1 MNSFGGEKSVL
12 MDEIARRQRKLIPL
26 NIVVAIIALVAAVSL
41 LFAPIVSVDA
51 VGLGDYITEMMNEQ
65 SSGGDSS
72 EEGPTIDTA
81 KIVST
86 VTSNMGNVSLTTMS
100 LATLAFSDDLTETLK
115 DYVSEI
121 GSETLKKSEKELI
134 TDVAVPMM
142 IEMMEEESGEEA
154 PDNIK
159 NMDADAI
166 YDKAKALETASAG
179 EVDETIS
186 ALAEELQNQLG
197 EDYISDENLADLESA
212 IRTVYDDT
220 VAATDGTFTI
230 ESCICV
236 FASKSLQESG
246 EITQTFTSY
255 ADLIDYFMDS
265 ALSSGSGSAEATA
278 KAASENSGG
287 SGSDSGSS
295 SELDDT
301 IAQVEPILKIVAIA
315 LLFFTAVW
323 LILFLFAFL
332 HLFAKN
338 KRFTMWYVKL
348 FGFLPCLIFGV
359 APLVAGAIVPG
370 MEGGAEIAGILGMIS
385 TMTWIS
391 GACYILLWIISIF
404 WAFPIKRK
412 IRAYNKQLKAM

>member
-51 VGLGDYITEMMNEQ
+51 VGLGDYITEMMDEQ
-65 SSGGDSS
+65 TSGGDSS

-115 DYVSEI
+115 GYVSEI
-121 GSETLKKSEKELI
+121 GSEALKKSEKELI

-142 IEMMEEESGEEA
+142 VEMMEEESGEEA

-197 EDYISDENLADLESA
+197 EDYISDENLADLESS

-255 ADLIDYFMDS
+255 ADLIDYFMD
-265 ALSSGSGSAEATA
+265 
-278 KAASENSGG
+278 
-287 SGSDSGSS
+287 SS

>member
-51 VGLGDYITEMMNEQ
+51 VGLGDYITEMMGEQ

-81 KIVST
+81 KIVSI

-142 IEMMEEESGEEA
+142 VEMMEEESGEEA

-197 EDYISDENLADLESA
+197 EDYISDENLADLESS
-212 IRTVYDDT
+212 IRKIYDDT
-220 VAATDGTFTI
+220 VEATDGTFTI

-265 ALSSGSGSAEATA
+265 
-278 KAASENSGG
+278 
-287 SGSDSGSS
+287 S

-301 IAQVEPILKIVAIA
+301 IAQVEPILKMVAIA

-391 GACYILLWIISIF
+391 GACYILLWVISIF

>member
-1 MNSFGGEKSVL
+1 MNNFGGEKSVL

-51 VGLGDYITEMMNEQ
+51 VGLGDYITEMMDEQ
-65 SSGGDSS
+65 TSGEDSS
-72 EEGPTIDTA
+72 AEGPTIDTA

-142 IEMMEEESGEEA
+142 VEMMEEESGEEA

-197 EDYISDENLADLESA
+197 EDYISDENLADLESS

-255 ADLIDYFMDS
+255 ADLIDYFMD
-265 ALSSGSGSAEATA
+265 
-278 KAASENSGG
+278 
-287 SGSDSGSS
+287 SS

>member
-51 VGLGDYITEMMNEQ
+51 VGLGDYITEMMGEQ

-142 IEMMEEESGEEA
+142 VEMMEEESGEEA

-246 EITQTFTSY
+246 EITQT
-255 ADLIDYFMDS
+255 
-265 ALSSGSGSAEATA
+265 
-278 KAASENSGG
+278 
-287 SGSDSGSS
+287 
-295 SELDDT
+295 LDDT

-412 IRAYNKQLKAM
+412 IRAYNKKLKVM

>member
-65 SSGGDSS
+65 SSGEDSS
-72 EEGPTIDTA
+72 AEGPTIDTA

-115 DYVSEI
+115 GYVSEI
-121 GSETLKKSEKELI
+121 GSEALKKSEKELI

-197 EDYISDENLADLESA
+197 EDYISDENLADLESS

-265 ALSSGSGSAEATA
+265 
-278 KAASENSGG
+278 
-287 SGSDSGSS
+287 S

-315 LLFFTAVW
+315 ILFFTAVW

-370 MEGGAEIAGILGMIS
+370 MDGGAEIAGILGMIS

>member
-72 EEGPTIDTA
+72 EEGPAIDTA

-115 DYVSEI
+115 GYVSEI

-142 IEMMEEESGEEA
+142 VEMMEEESGEEA

-197 EDYISDENLADLESA
+197 EDYISDENLADLESS
-212 IRTVYDDT
+212 IRKIYDDT
-220 VAATDGTFTI
+220 VEATDGTFTI

-265 ALSSGSGSAEATA
+265 
-278 KAASENSGG
+278 
-287 SGSDSGSS
+287 S

-315 LLFFTAVW
+315 ILFFTAVW

>member
-51 VGLGDYITEMMNEQ
+51 VGLGDYITEMMGEQ

-81 KIVST
+81 KIVSI

-197 EDYISDENLADLESA
+197 EDYISDENLADLESS

-265 ALSSGSGSAEATA
+265 
-278 KAASENSGG
+278 
-287 SGSDSGSS
+287 S

-315 LLFFTAVW
+315 ILFFTAVW

-412 IRAYNKQLKAM
+412 IRAYNKQIKAM

>member
-1 MNSFGGEKSVL
+1 MNNFGGEKSVL

-51 VGLGDYITEMMNEQ
+51 VGLGDYITEMMDEQ
-65 SSGGDSS
+65 TSGEDSS
-72 EEGPTIDTA
+72 AEGPTIDTA

-121 GSETLKKSEKELI
+121 GSETLKKSEKEII

-142 IEMMEEESGEEA
+142 VEMMEEESGEEA

-197 EDYISDENLADLESA
+197 EDYISDENLADLESS

-265 ALSSGSGSAEATA
+265 ALSSGS
-278 KAASENSGG
+278 G

>member
-51 VGLGDYITEMMNEQ
+51 VGLGDYITEMMDEQ
-65 SSGGDSS
+65 TSGEDSS
-72 EEGPTIDTA
+72 AEGPTIDTA

-100 LATLAFSDDLTETLK
+100 LTTLAFSDDLTETLK

-142 IEMMEEESGEEA
+142 VEMMEEESGEEA

-197 EDYISDENLADLESA
+197 EDYISDENLADLESS
-212 IRTVYDDT
+212 IRKIYDDT
-220 VAATDGTFTI
+220 VEATDGTFTI

-265 ALSSGSGSAEATA
+265 
-278 KAASENSGG
+278 
-287 SGSDSGSS
+287 S
-295 SELDDT
+295 SELDDA

>member
-51 VGLGDYITEMMNEQ
+51 VGLGDYITEMMGEQ
-65 SSGGDSS
+65 TAGGDSS

-142 IEMMEEESGEEA
+142 VEMMEEESGEEA

-197 EDYISDENLADLESA
+197 EDYISDENLADLESS
-212 IRTVYDDT
+212 IRKIYDDT

-265 ALSSGSGSAEATA
+265 ALSSGSGS
-278 KAASENSGG
+278 
-287 SGSDSGSS
+287 DSS

-370 MEGGAEIAGILGMIS
+370 MDGGAEIAGILGMIS

>member
-72 EEGPTIDTA
+72 EEGPAIDTA

-142 IEMMEEESGEEA
+142 VEMMEEESGEEA

-197 EDYISDENLADLESA
+197 EDYISDENLADLESS
-212 IRTVYDDT
+212 IRKIYDDT
-220 VAATDGTFTI
+220 VEATDGTFTI

-255 ADLIDYFMDS
+255 ADLIDYFMD
-265 ALSSGSGSAEATA
+265 
-278 KAASENSGG
+278 
-287 SGSDSGSS
+287 SS

>member
-51 VGLGDYITEMMNEQ
+51 VGLGDYITEMMGEQ

-81 KIVST
+81 KIVSI

-142 IEMMEEESGEEA
+142 VEMMEEESGEEA

-197 EDYISDENLADLESA
+197 EDYISDENLADLESS

-265 ALSSGSGSAEATA
+265 
-278 KAASENSGG
+278 
-287 SGSDSGSS
+287 S

-315 LLFFTAVW
+315 ILFFTAVW

>member
-1 MNSFGGEKSVL
+1 MNNFGGEKSVL

-51 VGLGDYITEMMNEQ
+51 VGLGDYITEMMGEQ

-86 VTSNMGNVSLTTMS
+86 VTSNMDNVSLTTMS

-121 GSETLKKSEKELI
+121 GSEALKKSEKELI

-142 IEMMEEESGEEA
+142 IEMMEEESGTQA

-197 EDYISDENLADLESA
+197 EDYISDENLADLESS

-265 ALSSGSGSAEATA
+265 
-278 KAASENSGG
+278 
-287 SGSDSGSS
+287 S

-301 IAQVEPILKIVAIA
+301 IAQVEPILKMVAIA

>member
-65 SSGGDSS
+65 ASGEDSS
-72 EEGPTIDTA
+72 AEGPTIDTA

-121 GSETLKKSEKELI
+121 GSEALKKSEKELI

-142 IEMMEEESGEEA
+142 VEMMEEESGEEA

-197 EDYISDENLADLESA
+197 EDYISDENLADLESS

-255 ADLIDYFMDS
+255 ADLIDYFMD
-265 ALSSGSGSAEATA
+265 
-278 KAASENSGG
+278 
-287 SGSDSGSS
+287 SS

>member
-142 IEMMEEESGEEA
+142 VEMMEEESGEEA

-197 EDYISDENLADLESA
+197 EDYISDENLADLESS

-265 ALSSGSGSAEATA
+265 
-278 KAASENSGG
+278 
-287 SGSDSGSS
+287 S

-301 IAQVEPILKIVAIA
+301 IAQVEPILKMVAIA

>member
-81 KIVST
+81 KIVSI

-197 EDYISDENLADLESA
+197 EDYISDENLADLESS

-255 ADLIDYFMDS
+255 ADLIDYFMD
-265 ALSSGSGSAEATA
+265 
-278 KAASENSGG
+278 
-287 SGSDSGSS
+287 SS

>member
-142 IEMMEEESGEEA
+142 VEMMEEESGEEA

-197 EDYISDENLADLESA
+197 EDYISDENLADLESS

-255 ADLIDYFMDS
+255 ADLIDYFMD
-265 ALSSGSGSAEATA
+265 
-278 KAASENSGG
+278 
-287 SGSDSGSS
+287 SS

>member
-51 VGLGDYITEMMNEQ
+51 VGLGDYITEMMGEQ

-142 IEMMEEESGEEA
+142 VEMMEEESGEEA

-197 EDYISDENLADLESA
+197 EDYISDENLADLESS
-212 IRTVYDDT
+212 IRKIYDDT
-220 VAATDGTFTI
+220 VEATDGTFTI

-265 ALSSGSGSAEATA
+265 
-278 KAASENSGG
+278 
-287 SGSDSGSS
+287 S
-295 SELDDT
+295 SELDDA

>member
-142 IEMMEEESGEEA
+142 VEMMEEESGEEA

-197 EDYISDENLADLESA
+197 EDYISDENLADLESS
-212 IRTVYDDT
+212 IRKIYDDT

-236 FASKSLQESG
+236 FASKSLQDSG

-255 ADLIDYFMDS
+255 ADLIDYFMD
-265 ALSSGSGSAEATA
+265 
-278 KAASENSGG
+278 
-287 SGSDSGSS
+287 SS

-315 LLFFTAVW
+315 ILFFTAVW

>member
-1 MNSFGGEKSVL
+1 MNNFGGEKSVL
-12 MDEIARRQRKLIPL
+12 MDEIAHRQRKLIPL

-51 VGLGDYITEMMNEQ
+51 VGLGDYITEMMGEQ
-65 SSGGDSS
+65 TSGEDSS
-72 EEGPTIDTA
+72 AEGPTIDTA

-121 GSETLKKSEKELI
+121 GSEALKKSEKELI

-142 IEMMEEESGEEA
+142 IEIMEEESGEEA

-197 EDYISDENLADLESA
+197 EDYISDENLADLESS

-255 ADLIDYFMDS
+255 ADLIDYFMD
-265 ALSSGSGSAEATA
+265 
-278 KAASENSGG
+278 
-287 SGSDSGSS
+287 SS

>member
-51 VGLGDYITEMMNEQ
+51 VGLGDYITEMMGEQ

-197 EDYISDENLADLESA
+197 EDYISDENLADLESS

-265 ALSSGSGSAEATA
+265 ALSSGSGS
-278 KAASENSGG
+278 
-287 SGSDSGSS
+287 DSS

>member
-1 MNSFGGEKSVL
+1 MNNFGGEKSVL

-51 VGLGDYITEMMNEQ
+51 VGLGDYITEMMDEQ
-65 SSGGDSS
+65 TSGEDSS
-72 EEGPTIDTA
+72 AEGPTIDTA

-142 IEMMEEESGEEA
+142 VEMMEEESGEEA

-197 EDYISDENLADLESA
+197 EDYISDENLADLESS

-236 FASKSLQESG
+236 FASQALQESG

-265 ALSSGSGSAEATA
+265 ALSSGS
-278 KAASENSGG
+278 G

-338 KRFTMWYVKL
+338 KRFTMWYAKL

>member
-51 VGLGDYITEMMNEQ
+51 VGLGDYITEMMGEQ

-115 DYVSEI
+115 GYVSEI
-121 GSETLKKSEKELI
+121 GSEALKKSEKELI

-142 IEMMEEESGEEA
+142 VEMMEEESGEEA

-197 EDYISDENLADLESA
+197 EDYISDENLADLESS

-255 ADLIDYFMDS
+255 ADLIDYFMD
-265 ALSSGSGSAEATA
+265 
-278 KAASENSGG
+278 
-287 SGSDSGSS
+287 SS

>member
-72 EEGPTIDTA
+72 EEGPAIDTA

-115 DYVSEI
+115 GYVSEI

-134 TDVAVPMM
+134 TDVAVPVM
-142 IEMMEEESGEEA
+142 IEMMEEESGTQA

-197 EDYISDENLADLESA
+197 EDYISDENLADLESS

-265 ALSSGSGSAEATA
+265 ALSSE
-278 KAASENSGG
+278 SGG
-287 SGSDSGSS
+287 GTDSS

>member
-1 MNSFGGEKSVL
+1 MNSFSGEKSVL

-51 VGLGDYITEMMNEQ
+51 VGLGDYITEMMGEQ

-142 IEMMEEESGEEA
+142 VEMMEEESGEEA

-197 EDYISDENLADLESA
+197 EDYISDENLADLESS
-212 IRTVYDDT
+212 IRKIYDDT
-220 VAATDGTFTI
+220 VEATDGTFTI

-265 ALSSGSGSAEATA
+265 ALSSESS
-278 KAASENSGG
+278 

-370 MEGGAEIAGILGMIS
+370 MDGGAEIAGILGMIS

>member
-51 VGLGDYITEMMNEQ
+51 VGLGDYITEMMGEQ

-86 VTSNMGNVSLTTMS
+86 VTSNMDNVSLTTMS

-121 GSETLKKSEKELI
+121 GSEALKKSEKELI

-142 IEMMEEESGEEA
+142 IEMMEEESGTQA

-197 EDYISDENLADLESA
+197 EDYISDENLADLESS

-265 ALSSGSGSAEATA
+265 
-278 KAASENSGG
+278 
-287 SGSDSGSS
+287 S

-301 IAQVEPILKIVAIA
+301 IAQVEPILKMVAIA

-391 GACYILLWIISIF
+391 GVCYILLWIISIF

>member
-1 MNSFGGEKSVL
+1 
-12 MDEIARRQRKLIPL
+12 
-26 NIVVAIIALVAAVSL
+26 
-41 LFAPIVSVDA
+41 
-51 VGLGDYITEMMNEQ
+51 
-65 SSGGDSS
+65 
-72 EEGPTIDTA
+72 
-81 KIVST
+81 
-86 VTSNMGNVSLTTMS
+86 MS

-142 IEMMEEESGEEA
+142 VEMMEEESGEEA

-197 EDYISDENLADLESA
+197 EDYISDENLADLESS
-212 IRTVYDDT
+212 IRKIYDDT
-220 VAATDGTFTI
+220 VEATDGTFTI

-255 ADLIDYFMDS
+255 ADLIDYFMD
-265 ALSSGSGSAEATA
+265 
-278 KAASENSGG
+278 
-287 SGSDSGSS
+287 SS

>member
-1 MNSFGGEKSVL
+1 MNNFGGEKSVL

-51 VGLGDYITEMMNEQ
+51 VGLGDYITEMMDEQ
-65 SSGGDSS
+65 TSGEDSS
-72 EEGPTIDTA
+72 AEGPTIDTA

-142 IEMMEEESGEEA
+142 VEMMEEESGEEA

-166 YDKAKALETASAG
+166 YDNAKALETASAD

-197 EDYISDENLADLESA
+197 EDYISDENLADLESS

-265 ALSSGSGSAEATA
+265 ALSSGSGS
-278 KAASENSGG
+278 
-287 SGSDSGSS
+287 GSDSGSS

-338 KRFTMWYVKL
+338 KRFTMWYAKL

-370 MEGGAEIAGILGMIS
+370 MDGGAEIAGILGMIS

>member
-51 VGLGDYITEMMNEQ
+51 VGLGDYITEMMGEQ

-142 IEMMEEESGEEA
+142 VEMMEEESGEEA

-197 EDYISDENLADLESA
+197 EDYISDENLADLESS
-212 IRTVYDDT
+212 IRKIYDDT
-220 VAATDGTFTI
+220 VEATDGTFTI

-246 EITQTFTSY
+246 EITQT
-255 ADLIDYFMDS
+255 
-265 ALSSGSGSAEATA
+265 
-278 KAASENSGG
+278 
-287 SGSDSGSS
+287 
-295 SELDDT
+295 LDDT

>member
-51 VGLGDYITEMMNEQ
+51 VGLGDYITEMMSEQ
-65 SSGGDSS
+65 TAGGDSS
-72 EEGPTIDTA
+72 EEGPSLTETNVIVKTI
-81 KIVST
+81 
-86 VTSNMGNVSLTTMS
+86 TSNMGNVSLTTMS

-115 DYVSEI
+115 GYVSEI
-121 GSETLKKSEKELI
+121 GSEALAKSEKELI

-142 IEMMEEESGEEA
+142 IEMMEEESGTQA

-197 EDYISDENLADLESA
+197 EDYISDENLADLESS

-265 ALSSGSGSAEATA
+265 ALSSGSGS
-278 KAASENSGG
+278 
-287 SGSDSGSS
+287 DSS

>member
-142 IEMMEEESGEEA
+142 IEMMEEESGTQA

-197 EDYISDENLADLESA
+197 EDYISDENLADLESS
-212 IRTVYDDT
+212 IRTIYDDT

-265 ALSSGSGSAEATA
+265 ALSSGSG
-278 KAASENSGG
+278 GG
-287 SGSDSGSS
+287 TDSS

-370 MEGGAEIAGILGMIS
+370 MDGGAEIAGILGMIS

>member
-115 DYVSEI
+115 GYVSEI

-142 IEMMEEESGEEA
+142 IEMMEEESGTQA

-197 EDYISDENLADLESA
+197 EDYISDENLADLESS

-265 ALSSGSGSAEATA
+265 
-278 KAASENSGG
+278 
-287 SGSDSGSS
+287 S

-301 IAQVEPILKIVAIA
+301 IAQVEPILKMVAIA

-391 GACYILLWIISIF
+391 GACYILLWVISIF

>member
-142 IEMMEEESGEEA
+142 VEMMEEESGEEA

-197 EDYISDENLADLESA
+197 EDYISDENLADLESS

-236 FASKSLQESG
+236 FVSKSLQESG

-265 ALSSGSGSAEATA
+265 ALSSGSG
-278 KAASENSGG
+278 GG
-287 SGSDSGSS
+287 TDSS

>member
-115 DYVSEI
+115 GYVSEI
-121 GSETLKKSEKELI
+121 GSEALKKSEKELI

-142 IEMMEEESGEEA
+142 VEMMEEESGEEA

-197 EDYISDENLADLESA
+197 EDYISDENLADLESS

-236 FASKSLQESG
+236 FVSKSLQESG

-265 ALSSGSGSAEATA
+265 ALSSGSG
-278 KAASENSGG
+278 GG
-287 SGSDSGSS
+287 TDSS

>member
-1 MNSFGGEKSVL
+1 MC
-12 MDEIARRQRKLIPL
+12 IR
-26 NIVVAIIALVAAVSL
+26 
-41 LFAPIVSVDA
+41 
-51 VGLGDYITEMMNEQ
+51 
-65 SSGGDSS
+65 DS
-72 EEGPTIDTA
+72 
-81 KIVST
+81 
-86 VTSNMGNVSLTTMS
+86 
-100 LATLAFSDDLTETLK
+100 
-115 DYVSEI
+115 
-121 GSETLKKSEKELI
+121 
-134 TDVAVPMM
+134 
-142 IEMMEEESGEEA
+142 
-154 PDNIK
+154 
-159 NMDADAI
+159 
-166 YDKAKALETASAG
+166 
-179 EVDETIS
+179 
-186 ALAEELQNQLG
+186 
-197 EDYISDENLADLESA
+197 YISDENLADLESS

-265 ALSSGSGSAEATA
+265 ALSSGSGS
-278 KAASENSGG
+278 
-287 SGSDSGSS
+287 DSS

>member
-142 IEMMEEESGEEA
+142 VEMMEEESGEEA

-265 ALSSGSGSAEATA
+265 
-278 KAASENSGG
+278 
-287 SGSDSGSS
+287 S

-370 MEGGAEIAGILGMIS
+370 MDGGAEIAGILGMIS

>member
-51 VGLGDYITEMMNEQ
+51 VGLGDYITEMMDEQ
-65 SSGGDSS
+65 TSGEDSS
-72 EEGPTIDTA
+72 AEGPTIDTA

-142 IEMMEEESGEEA
+142 VEMMEEESGEEA

-197 EDYISDENLADLESA
+197 EDYISDENLADLESS

-255 ADLIDYFMDS
+255 ADLIDYFMD
-265 ALSSGSGSAEATA
+265 
-278 KAASENSGG
+278 
-287 SGSDSGSS
+287 SS

>member
-142 IEMMEEESGEEA
+142 VEMMEEERGEEA

-166 YDKAKALETASAG
+166 YDNAKALETASAD

-197 EDYISDENLADLESA
+197 EDYISDENLADLESS

-265 ALSSGSGSAEATA
+265 
-278 KAASENSGG
+278 
-287 SGSDSGSS
+287 S
-295 SELDDT
+295 SELDDA

>member
-1 MNSFGGEKSVL
+1 MNNFGGEKSVL

-51 VGLGDYITEMMNEQ
+51 VGLGDYITEMMDEQ
-65 SSGGDSS
+65 TSGEDSS
-72 EEGPTIDTA
+72 AEGPTIDTA

-142 IEMMEEESGEEA
+142 VEMMEEERGEEA

-166 YDKAKALETASAG
+166 YDKAKALETASAD

-197 EDYISDENLADLESA
+197 EDYISDENLADLESS

-265 ALSSGSGSAEATA
+265 ALSSGSG
-278 KAASENSGG
+278 GG
-287 SGSDSGSS
+287 TDSS